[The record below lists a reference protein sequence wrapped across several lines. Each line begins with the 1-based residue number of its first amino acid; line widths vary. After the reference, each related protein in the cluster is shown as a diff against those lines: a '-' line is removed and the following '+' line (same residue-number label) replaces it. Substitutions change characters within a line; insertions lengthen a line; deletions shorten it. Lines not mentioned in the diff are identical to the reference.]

1 MVIDNVAK
9 HLPADGSV
17 WILIIPNIIM
27 RLMVEKKIEST

>member
-17 WILIIPNIIM
+17 WITNNT
-27 RLMVEKKIEST
+27 KYHNAFQWW